1 MPEGAGVFG
10 KSDTAARKRQILIA
24 GGGIAGLTAA
34 LALEQR
40 GFAVTVFERAAQTQT
55 EGAGLQLSPNASRL
69 LAKLRVLPRLEAAAV
84 HVQTVLL
91 LSGETAGPLLQLDVA
106 NAEARWRAPYLSVHR
121 ADLCAA
127 LVAEAQKRPA
137 ISLVNA
143 SEVTHFAA
151 HANGVT
157 ASVTGPKGITE
168 AEGIFLV
175 GADGVGSRMR
185 SELGGAAA
193 RDTGYLAFR
202 NMVSA
207 DAALPPPLR
216 QLLGAR
222 QVAAFL
228 TPNAHL
234 VAYPVR
240 GGSALNLVAIAK
252 HAAVPGSTDLP
263 IVFTRLEPAL
273 SAFLRALKDWSQ
285 WPVYTLNPSK
295 RWSDD
300 KRVLLIGDAAHAMVP
315 YGAQG
320 AAMAIEDAW
329 TLAACI
335 AAHRD
340 DLPLAVSSY
349 EGHRR
354 KRIKQVAMRASANRF
369 AYHASG
375 ISALAR
381 NALFQIRGQQMLNG
395 LDWIYGFDASDGA
408 K

>member
-1 MPEGAGVFG
+1 MPEGAGIFG
-10 KSDTAARKRQILIA
+10 KSDTAAHKRQILIA

-40 GFAVTVFERAAQTQT
+40 GFAVTVFERSAQTQT

-69 LAKLRVLPRLEAAAV
+69 LAKLRVLSRLEADAV
-84 HVQTVLL
+84 HVQKVLL
-91 LSGETAGPLLQLDVA
+91 LSGETAGALLQLDVA
-106 NAEARWRAPYLSVHR
+106 NAEARWRAPYLAVHR

-137 ISLVNA
+137 ISLVNG

-175 GADGVGSRMR
+175 GADGVRSRIR
-185 SELGGAAA
+185 GELGGAAA

-207 DAALPPPLR
+207 DATLPPPLR
-216 QLLGAR
+216 QLLRAR

-263 IVFTRLEPAL
+263 IVFTRFEPAL
-273 SAFLRALKDWSQ
+273 SSFLRSLKDWSQ

-340 DLPLAVSSY
+340 DLPAAVSLY

-354 KRIKQVAMRASANRF
+354 KRIKSVAMRASANRF
-369 AYHASG
+369 AYHAGG
-375 ISALAR
+375 IAALAR
-381 NALFQIRGQQMLNG
+381 NTLFQVRGQKMLDG
-395 LDWIYGFDASDGA
+395 LDWIYGFDADAGA